1 MFKSSTLVI
10 VIALILSGC
19 NSSAPVPTSV
29 QPTRSLTKTPIF
41 KPTSTKTQT
50 PTSTITPHPSPTI
63 TPMSEGGVAPHN
75 LALDEERAANQ
86 MVRLARFGQG
96 SLYDV
101 EWSPDGKYLAVA
113 TGLGVYLYDAN
124 TFEQVSF
131 LDLNDDATAI
141 AYNPDGTFLAVARS
155 NKIEIWDIKLGQRV
169 KQLEGEIEGGIW
181 NIAYGKLGHIAAI
194 GQIARGLGDA
204 VPQLKVWNAL
214 SGSLIYK
221 NDTIYFRSRAAD
233 ISPDGTLIAF
243 ADEEGMAVR
252 DIQTGNKQQDI
263 TGRISATFSQ
273 DGTVIFSTSDT
284 KVTATNLTTGKNVS
298 VLGGADCQY
307 LARNGAAAICYSETK
322 VKVFDPA
329 NGKLIKTF
337 EFLQE
342 IQDVTIN
349 PDGNLLAVLKEDLIS
364 ILDIQSE
371 EEIKVLNFEE
381 FKTFAAGMI
390 QIDQVDYY
398 AVATSNKN
406 GYVQIWDLKSGK
418 FLREFQASESN
429 IEGLAFSPDRRTLA
443 VLDNKNSLKLWGI
456 QDLAIMHSFI
466 LDMGVFFKVFAEPA
480 NAPLVFSIDGLKLGM
495 TDVSQANIYEFD
507 LQSDSLNRIGGRTF
521 KYPFAKTFRYGWYAS
536 TPDNR
541 WLTLG
546 QSEEN
551 ILLMDLGTYETI
563 NLPYK
568 LETDAS
574 FVEAIALSSDGNTLA
589 TGLFDGKILI
599 WDLRNQRII
608 QSLAGHELRHGDGWS
623 GATERLVFNPQTNLL
638 VSVGWD
644 GTTRL
649 WDIYSG
655 RQLRLLEVC
664 CRADFSPDGR
674 LLITE
679 GNGVIRVWGVPPWP

>member
-1 MFKSSTLVI
+1 MFRYSMLMVI
-10 VIALILSGC
+10 FALILSGC
-19 NSSAPVPTSV
+19 NPSTPVPTSV
-29 QPTRSLTKTPIF
+29 QPTRSLTKTPTF
-41 KPTSTKTQT
+41 NPTSTKTQT
-50 PTSTITPHPSPTI
+50 PTPTITPLPSPTI
-63 TPMSEGGVAPHN
+63 TPMTAGNTVPHK
-75 LALDEERAANQ
+75 LALNEERAATE
-86 MVRLARFGQG
+86 MIRLARYGQG
-96 SLYDV
+96 TLYDI
-101 EWSPDGKYLAVA
+101 EWSPDGQYLAIA
-113 TGLGVYLYDAN
+113 TGLGVYLYDAI
-124 TFEQVSF
+124 TFEQVNF
-131 LDLNDDATAI
+131 FDVNDDATAI
-141 AYNPDGTFLAVARS
+141 TFNPEGTFLAIARS
-155 NKIEIWDIKLGQRV
+155 NKIEIWDIALEQRIR
-169 KQLEGEIEGGIW
+169 QLEGEIEGGIW
-181 NIAYGKLGHIAAI
+181 NLAYGKLGHIAAI
-194 GQIARGLGDA
+194 GQIARGLGEA

-263 TGRISATFSQ
+263 IGRISATFSQ
-273 DGTVIFSTSDT
+273 DGTVIFATSDT
-284 KVTATNLTTGKNVS
+284 KVTATNLTTGKNIS

-322 VKVFDPA
+322 VKVFNPA

-337 EFLQE
+337 EFPQE
-342 IQDVTIN
+342 IKEVAIN
-349 PDGNLLAVLKEDLIS
+349 PDGNFLAIIKEDLIS
-364 ILDIQSE
+364 ILNIQTE

-381 FKTFAAGMI
+381 FETFATGMI
-390 QIDQVDYY
+390 YLDQVDYY
-398 AVATSNKN
+398 VAATVAQND
-406 GYVQIWDLKSGK
+406 YVQIWDLKSGK
-418 FLREFQASESN
+418 LLREFQAGENN
-429 IEGLAFSPDRRTLA
+429 IEGLVFSPDRRTLA
-443 VLDNKNSLKLWGI
+443 LLDGENSLKLWDI
-456 QDLAIMHSFI
+456 QDSVIMHSFN
-466 LDMGVFFKVFAEPA
+466 LDMGAFFKVFAEPA
-480 NAPLVFSIDGLKLGM
+480 NAPLVFSTDGLKLGM

-507 LQSDSLNRIGGRTF
+507 LQSGSLNRIGGRTF
-521 KYPFAKTFRYGWYAS
+521 KYPYAKTFRYGWYAS

-546 QSEEN
+546 QNEEN

-568 LETDAS
+568 LEADAS
-574 FVEAIALSSDGNTLA
+574 FVETIALSSDGNILA

-608 QSLAGHELRHGDGWS
+608 QSLAGHELRSGDGWS
-623 GATERLVFNPQTNLL
+623 GATERLVFNPRTNLL

-649 WDIYSG
+649 WDIHSG

>member
-1 MFKSSTLVI
+1 MFRYATLI
-10 VIALILSGC
+10 VIFALILSGC
-19 NSSAPVPTSV
+19 NSSTPVPTSV
-29 QPTRSLTKTPIF
+29 QPTRSLTKTPF
-41 KPTSTKTQT
+41 VKPTSTKTQA
-50 PTSTITPHPSPTI
+50 PTSTITPLPSPTI
-63 TPMSEGGVAPHN
+63 TPMSEGIVPPHK
-75 LALDEERAANQ
+75 LALNEERAATE
-86 MVRLARFGQG
+86 MIRLARYGQG
-96 SLYDV
+96 TLFDI

-124 TFEQVSF
+124 SFEQVDF
-131 LDLNDDATAI
+131 FDVNDEATAI
-141 AYNPDGTFLAVARS
+141 AFNPEGTFLAIARI
-155 NKIEIWDIKLGQRV
+155 NKIEIWDIKSRQRIR
-169 KQLEGEIEGGIW
+169 QLEGEIEGGIW
-181 NIAYGKLGHIAAI
+181 NLAYGKLGHIAAV
-194 GQIARGLGDA
+194 GQIARGLGEA

-214 SGSLIYK
+214 SGSLIYE

-252 DIQTGNKQQDI
+252 DIQTGKKQQDI
-263 TGRISATFSQ
+263 NGRISAIFSQ
-273 DGTVIFSTSDT
+273 DGSVIFTTLDT
-284 KVTATNLTTGKNVS
+284 KVTATNLTTGKNIS
-298 VLGGADCQY
+298 LLGGADCQY

-329 NGKLIKTF
+329 DGKLIRTF
-337 EFLQE
+337 EFPQE
-342 IQDVTIN
+342 IKEVAIK
-349 PDGNLLAVLKEDLIS
+349 PDGSFLAIIKEDLIS
-364 ILDIQSE
+364 IMDIQTE

-381 FKTFAAGMI
+381 FETFATGMI
-390 QIDQVDYY
+390 RLDQVDYY
-398 AVATSNKN
+398 AVATGNMN

-429 IEGLAFSPDRRTLA
+429 IEDLIFSPDRRTLA
-443 VLDNKNSLKLWGI
+443 LLDNKNSLKLWDI
-456 QDLAIMHSFI
+456 QDSVITHSFN
-466 LDMGVFFKVFAEPA
+466 LDIGAFFKVFPEPA
-480 NAPLVFSIDGLKLGM
+480 NAPLVFSADGVKLAM

-507 LQSDSLNRIGGRTF
+507 LQLGSLNRIGGRTF

-536 TPDNR
+536 TPDDR

-551 ILLMDLGTYETI
+551 ILLMDLGTYETL

-568 LETDAS
+568 LETEAA
-574 FVEAIALSSDGNTLA
+574 FVETIALSSDGNFLA

-599 WDLRNQRII
+599 WDLRTQRII

-623 GATERLVFNPQTNLL
+623 GATERLAFNPQTNLL

-644 GTTRL
+644 RTTRV
-649 WDIYSG
+649 WDIHSG